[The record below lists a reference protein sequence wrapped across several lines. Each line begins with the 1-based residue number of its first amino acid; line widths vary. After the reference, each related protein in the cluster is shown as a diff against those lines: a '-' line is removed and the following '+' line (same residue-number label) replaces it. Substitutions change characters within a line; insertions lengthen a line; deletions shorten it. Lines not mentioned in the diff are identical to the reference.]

1 MLDRLV
7 NWAETNQA
15 LLWWVGSA
23 SALALVVTLIA
34 VVVIVIRMPPDYFAD
49 RGHHR
54 MTLFRSH
61 PALALAVS
69 IARNTLGVV
78 FLAAG
83 IAMLVL
89 PGQGLLTIF
98 VALVALTLVTVAAA
112 QVSFGAWEVWVSLGI
127 ASVKASLVAFYFMHL
142 RYDKPFNC
150 IVFLSSLAFVGLF
163 LALTLMDV
171 QI

>member
-34 VVVIVIRMPPDYFAD
+34 VIVIVIRMPPDYFAD

-83 IAMLVL
+83 LAMLVL

-98 VALVALTLVTVAAA
+98 VALVLL
-112 QVSFGAWEVWVSLGI
+112 QFPCKLRLERW
-127 ASVKASLVAFYFMHL
+127 LVA
-142 RYDKPFNC
+142 KPAVRRPLDG
-150 IVFLSSLAFVGLF
+150 IRRKAGRPPLVVETGPDDA
-163 LALTLMDV
+163 
-171 QI
+171 

>member
-98 VALVALTLVTVAAA
+98 VALVLL
-112 QVSFGAWEVWVSLGI
+112 QFPGKLRLERW
-127 ASVKASLVAFYFMHL
+127 LVA
-142 RYDKPFNC
+142 KPAVRRPLDW
-150 IVFLSSLAFVGLF
+150 IRRKAGRPPLVVETGPDDA
-163 LALTLMDV
+163 
-171 QI
+171 

>member
-83 IAMLVL
+83 LAMLVL

-98 VALVALTLVTVAAA
+98 VALVLL
-112 QVSFGAWEVWVSLGI
+112 QFPGKLRLERW
-127 ASVKASLVAFYFMHL
+127 LVA
-142 RYDKPFNC
+142 KPAVRRPLDG
-150 IVFLSSLAFVGLF
+150 IRRKAGRPPLVVETGPDDA
-163 LALTLMDV
+163 
-171 QI
+171 